1 MAARRPDVFNQKA
14 FEDYLR
20 RQGCPPSMISPIVSD
35 YRLFVPLAL
44 RALGSDGL
52 YALIETCRAELK
64 LGAQQEFWREVAQHA
79 TGWAE
84 EQIEAY
90 KAQK

>member
-1 MAARRPDVFNQKA
+1 MARRPDVFNQKE

-20 RQGCPPSMISPIVSD
+20 RQGTPESMVGPIVSD

-44 RALGSDGL
+44 RELGPDGL
-52 YALIETCRAELK
+52 YALAEGHRAELK
-64 LGAQQEFWREVAQHA
+64 LGPQQEFWREVAKYA
-79 TGWAE
+79 VGWAD

-90 KAQK
+90 KAHK